1 MSTTPR
7 LRTSALARPARAEQV
22 RPETIDAWL
31 DTLHGLASARR
42 AERVS
47 LARSGTELR
56 ARLDA
61 SSR

>member
-1 MSTTPR
+1 MSTTRR
-7 LRTSALARPARAEQV
+7 LRTSAPARPGRAGEA